1 MSPFSHFLYDLR
13 VRHQIRQVDL
23 AQRIGYEQSYIS
35 ALEAGLKGPPTQEF
49 VDRLKTE
56 LKLSDDDAHALQV
69 AADASQRRLVIEL
82 DMPQDVYWLINR
94 LREKLPALTPTQVRV
109 INDVLSMATAP
120 ADGWSDTRRRLP
132 RRRKEAPQVGNGTN
146 LAACPVAPSTL
157 RYPASHHQYRDRSGQ
172 RQDRTHAQTRIRQV
186 ISPGAGIPTPEIR
199 HLHLLR
205 Q

>member
-13 VRHQIRQVDL
+13 MRHQIRQVDL

-132 RRRKEAPQVGNGTN
+132 RRRKEAPQM
-146 LAACPVAPSTL
+146 
-157 RYPASHHQYRDRSGQ
+157 
-172 RQDRTHAQTRIRQV
+172 
-186 ISPGAGIPTPEIR
+186 
-199 HLHLLR
+199 
-205 Q
+205 